1 MTTTNQTIEKTW
13 EEECDNDEPTFTDEN
28 GKEWYSNVFLFNI
41 SNLVFKEDCELTDGV
56 KTLIKSHLLDNYSLV
71 EIDYND
77 CSNEDQAF
85 EILYDRIQEEFGEYV
100 EEDYEA
106 DIEFITYGDYE
117 GNFYDK
123 EEMDKLVAV
132 KGWVD

>member
-41 SNLVFKEDCELTDGV
+41 SNLELNEECELTDGI
-56 KTLIKSHLLDNYSLV
+56 KDLIKSHLCDNYTLI

-77 CSNEDQAF
+77 FPNEDQCY
-85 EILYDRIQEEFGEYV
+85 EILYDRLTEEFGDYV
-100 EEDYEA
+100 EDWDAETA
-106 DIEFITYGDYE
+106 FQTYGDYQ
-117 GNFYDK
+117 GNYYDK
-123 EEMDKLVAV
+123 LDTRNPIVE
-132 KGWVD
+132 W

>member
-85 EILYDRIQEEFGEYV
+85 EILYDRIEEEFGEYV